1 MRLKNIKGASEKILE
16 GKYFISNPKDYR
28 GKWNKLF
35 NNNNPI
41 YIEIGM
47 GKGNFIIKNAI
58 ANPNIN
64 YLGIEMYDS
73 VILRAVEK
81 TNELELNNLYL
92 IRMDARLIEEVFDKE
107 INLIYLNFSDPWPK
121 ERHTKRRL
129 TSPRFLARYD
139 SIFKDKKHI
148 IMKTDNI
155 DLFNYS
161 VESLKEYGYNI
172 NDISNDL
179 HSYKDN
185 IITTEYEDK
194 FTSKG
199 INENPNYPD
208 YERLEFLGDA
218 VLKIIIS
225 EYLYK
230 ERHLEEGTM
239 TRMRASYV
247 CEEACA
253 TYAKEIG
260 LDLDIKVGTGEEI
273 NQTILADVF
282 EAFVAALYLDQGFE
296 FTRSFVLNIILKY
309 IEKEVDFLHDY
320 KSTLQE
326 LAQTVKKSI
335 IYEVVDEEGPAH
347 NKKFTSIVKV
357 DGIIMGRGTA
367 GSKKA
372 SEQEAAKDALS
383 KRAGIK

>member
-1 MRLKNIKGASEKILE
+1 MKV
-16 GKYFISNPKDYR
+16 F
-28 GKWNKLF
+28 NKLDI
-35 NNNNPI
+35 NP
-41 YIEIGM
+41 
-47 GKGNFIIKNAI
+47 
-58 ANPNIN
+58 
-64 YLGIEMYDS
+64 
-73 VILRAVEK
+73 
-81 TNELELNNLYL
+81 TNMNLY
-92 IRMDARLIEEVFDKE
+92 MEAV
-107 INLIYLNFSDPWPK
+107 
-121 ERHTKRRL
+121 T
-129 TSPRFLARYD
+129 
-139 SIFKDKKHI
+139 
-148 IMKTDNI
+148 
-155 DLFNYS
+155 
-161 VESLKEYGYNI
+161 
-172 NDISNDL
+172 
-179 HSYKDN
+179 HSS
-185 IITTEYEDK
+185 
-194 FTSKG
+194 FT
-199 INENPNYPD
+199 NENPSYPD

-218 VLKIIIS
+218 VLEIIIS

-260 LDLDIKVGTGEEI
+260 LDLDIRVGTGEEI

-347 NKKFTSIVKV
+347 NKN
-357 DGIIMGRGTA
+357 
-367 GSKKA
+367 
-372 SEQEAAKDALS
+372 LLP
-383 KRAGIK
+383 